1 MRLER
6 KVLMA
11 VREGHVNAS
20 EIAEEILTSPKKV
33 LKALEFLAKA
43 GILADAGGN
52 PALNHAEGSELI
64 LMEEAYG
71 VRRIQNRW
79 K

>member
-43 GILADAGGN
+43 
-52 PALNHAEGSELI
+52 
-64 LMEEAYG
+64 
-71 VRRIQNRW
+71 
-79 K
+79 